1 MRLAILGD
9 THFGARNDNQHFHQF
24 FEKFYKETFFPYLK
38 EHNITDIIQ
47 LGDVFDRRK
56 YINFQTLKSCRDYFF
71 DPLVDNSITMHVIV
85 GNHDT
90 YYKNTNEVNSLTLL
104 LKEYG
109 NVGVYEQAT
118 EAEFEDC
125 KILFVPWICQ
135 NNEKQCLDAIHTTD
149 ADIIIGHFE
158 IAGFEMYRGA
168 VCDEG
173 LNMDVFARHPM
184 VLSGHFHHKSSH
196 KNIQYLGTPYEITWS
211 DYNDQKG
218 FHILDT
224 DTKELTFVPNPN
236 VMFHKVHY
244 DDENMTMEQVLS
256 IDFNQYKQTIVKVIV
271 RNKINPHWFDMFI
284 DKLEKAGVL
293 DMQVVED
300 HFHLDLETDD
310 DIVNE
315 AEDTL
320 TILNKYVDT
329 MQIQGDRQ
337 RLDNLIRTLYDE
349 ALNVE

>member
-1 MRLAILGD
+1 MKIAILGD
-9 THFGARNDNQHFHQF
+9 AHIGARNDNLHFHSF
-24 FEKFYKETFFPYLK
+24 FQRFYDEVFFPYL
-38 EHNITDIIQ
+38 EQHNILHVVQ
-47 LGDVFDRRK
+47 LGDMFDRRK
-56 YINFQTLKSCRDYFF
+56 YINFQSLKLGRHYLF
-71 DPLVDNSITMHVIV
+71 DRLNQGYTTWALV

-90 YYKNTNEVNSLTLL
+90 YYKNTNEINSLELL
-104 LKEYG
+104 LDGYNNI
-109 NVGVYEQAT
+109 NVVNTPT
-118 EAEFEDC
+118 EVEFED
-125 KILFVPWICQ
+125 KKFLLLPWICQ
-135 NNEKQCLDAIHTTD
+135 DNEKQCMDAIHTTD
-149 ADIIIGHFE
+149 ADAIVGHFE

-173 LNMDVFARHPM
+173 LSMDMFKKHPM

-196 KNIQYLGTPYEITWS
+196 QNIQYLGTPYEITWS

-218 FHILDT
+218 FHVYET
-224 DTKELTFVPNPN
+224 DTGELTFIPNPF

-244 DDENMTMEQVLS
+244 DDDNTTMEQVLS
-256 IDFNQYKQTIVKVIV
+256 VDFKQYKGTIVKVIV
-271 RNKINPHWFDMFI
+271 RNKTNPHWFDMFI
-284 DKLEKAGVL
+284 DKLEKAGVV

-300 HFHLDLETDD
+300 HFHLDLEADD

-320 TILNKYVDT
+320 TILNKYVDS

-337 RLDNLIRTLYDE
+337 RLDNLIRTLYHE